1 MEFPDGKND
10 GTDET
15 NKQSR
20 TINLFGRQITLPRSR
35 AMRIGIGILLI
46 IGGILGFLPV
56 LGFWMIPL
64 GFVVLSFENHHLRR
78 LRRRIVV
85 KTNKRAKKGS

>member
-1 MEFPDGKND
+1 MESPVGENGDTERQGEQIRK
-10 GTDET
+10 
-15 NKQSR
+15 
-20 TINLFGRQITLPRSR
+20 INLFGRQLILPRSR

-85 KTNKRAKKGS
+85 KTNKRSKKGR